1 MAAQEGAVR
10 GYSNMSG
17 GLKVPPFISQK
28 VIDELFS
35 DFPLSSSD
43 LIIAS
48 YPKSG
53 TTWAQNIINLLTGG
67 EQVSQEQL
75 ERTRGVYRQP
85 LLFRKKEEWCVPLT

>member
-1 MAAQEGAVR
+1 
-10 GYSNMSG
+10 MSG

-28 VIDELFS
+28 VLDELFS

-43 LIIAS
+43 LIIAC

-53 TTWAQNIINLLTGG
+53 TTWTQNIINLLTGG

-75 ERTRGVYRQP
+75 ERTRDVYRQP